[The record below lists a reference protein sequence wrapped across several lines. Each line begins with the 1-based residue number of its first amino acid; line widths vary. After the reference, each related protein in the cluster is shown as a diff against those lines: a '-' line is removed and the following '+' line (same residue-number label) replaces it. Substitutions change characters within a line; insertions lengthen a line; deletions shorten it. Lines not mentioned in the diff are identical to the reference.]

1 MAFIRPALLIP
12 VTFVYQGAVDNIT
25 DYPLGQFH
33 FDGEIFYIEV
43 DMHDANNTF
52 DETDLTFKA
61 GSTTLDV
68 VTVAAQAGSPALTSV
83 DQDSIT
89 EATVNA
95 DDACTCTMEDV
106 STGADL
112 GFSVTFWINPTDF
125 ANG

>member
-1 MAFIRPALLIP
+1 MAFLRPALLVP

-25 DYPLGQFH
+25 DYPLGVFQ
-33 FDGEIFYIEV
+33 FDGEIYYIDV

-68 VTVAAQAGSPALTSV
+68 ITVAAQSGTPVITSV
-83 DQDSIT
+83 DNDDLT
-89 EATVNA
+89 EASVSA
-95 DDACTCTMEDV
+95 GDACTVTMENV

-112 GFSVTFWINPTDF
+112 GFAVTFWINPTDF
-125 ANG
+125 SN